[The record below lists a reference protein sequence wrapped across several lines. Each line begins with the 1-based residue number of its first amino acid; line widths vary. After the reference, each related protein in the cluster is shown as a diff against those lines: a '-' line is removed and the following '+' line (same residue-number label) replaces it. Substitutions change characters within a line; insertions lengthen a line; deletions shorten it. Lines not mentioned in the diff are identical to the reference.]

1 MSEMKYIH
9 DIDFHNITNNME
21 SRYERLHNPIM
32 KWRDEALRAY
42 QKIEDGDDNPF
53 YLSVVISC
61 WIDYICLTKG
71 SEYAKSHRK
80 LANENMLEVYRIA
93 VNGFNLTEC

>member
-1 MSEMKYIH
+1 MSKMKYIH
-9 DIDFHNITNNME
+9 DIDFHNITNDLE
-21 SRYERLHNPIM
+21 SQYERLHNPIM
-32 KWRDEALRAY
+32 RWRDEALRAY

-61 WIDYICLTKG
+61 WIDYIHLTKG
-71 SEYAKSHRK
+71 NEYAKSHRR

-93 VNGFNLTEC
+93 VNGFNLTG